1 MTEEKNEKRCSGCKT
16 LKPLTQ
22 FYKNKL
28 VLDGHSN
35 YCTTCTK
42 ENSKRYFQRKKEKMT
57 KIENDNL
64 LKMAFLSSETIK
76 DGSANADNLMKI
88 LMIEKM
94 IKSISDELGDL
105 KSNFV
110 RTENVVS
117 Q

>member
-16 LKPLTQ
+16 PKPLTQ

-28 VLDGHSN
+28 VIDGHSN
-35 YCTTCTK
+35 YCTGCTK
-42 ENSKRYFQRKKEKMT
+42 ENSKRYFQRKKERIN

-64 LKMAFLSSETIK
+64 VKMAFLSSETIK
-76 DGSANADNLMKI
+76 DGSKNADNLMKI

-105 KSNFV
+105 KTNFI

-117 Q
+117 